1 MRFYIRVIFDGY
13 DILATTD
20 KEMGVK
26 IMGRYILATMVA
38 FFTIGIINVYCK
50 NLDFKS
56 ISDKKYFI
64 SLNVG
69 AFMIVI
75 FMIGCVLDIFD
86 ISDFIRCFF
95 PLWGLG
101 LSLMLYGIKRRAMIK
116 IFTGKA
122 EEEDYKV
129 YNVIKEKIIY
139 IYIATLL
146 LLLLYAFG
154 ITNDI
159 LL

>member
-13 DILATTD
+13 DILVTTD

>member
-1 MRFYIRVIFDGY
+1 
-13 DILATTD
+13 
-20 KEMGVK
+20 
-26 IMGRYILATMVA
+26 MGRYILATMVA

-56 ISDKKYFI
+56 ISDKKYFV
-64 SLNVG
+64 SLNIG

-75 FMIGCVLDIFD
+75 FLIGCILDVFC
-86 ISDFIRCFF
+86 ISDFIRYFF
-95 PLWGLG
+95 PLWGIG
-101 LSLMLYGIKRRAMIK
+101 LSLMLYGIKRRAMMK

-129 YNVIKEKIIY
+129 YNIIKEKIIY
-139 IYIATLL
+139 IYIATVL
-146 LLLLYAFG
+146 LLLLYVLG

>member
-1 MRFYIRVIFDGY
+1 
-13 DILATTD
+13 
-20 KEMGVK
+20 MGC
-26 IMGRYILATMVA
+26 YILATMVA

-64 SLNVG
+64 SLNAG
-69 AFMIVI
+69 AFMI
-75 FMIGCVLDIFD
+75 GCILDIFD
-86 ISDFIRCFF
+86 ISDFIRYFF

-116 IFTGKA
+116 IFMGKA

>member
-1 MRFYIRVIFDGY
+1 
-13 DILATTD
+13 
-20 KEMGVK
+20 
-26 IMGRYILATMVA
+26 MGRYILATMVA

-146 LLLLYAFG
+146 LLLLYAFA

>member
-1 MRFYIRVIFDGY
+1 
-13 DILATTD
+13 
-20 KEMGVK
+20 
-26 IMGRYILATMVA
+26 MGRYILATMVA

-95 PLWGLG
+95 SFVGVWVIINAIWNKKK
-101 LSLMLYGIKRRAMIK
+101 SDDKNIYGKS
-116 IFTGKA
+116 
-122 EEEDYKV
+122 
-129 YNVIKEKIIY
+129 
-139 IYIATLL
+139 
-146 LLLLYAFG
+146 
-154 ITNDI
+154 
-159 LL
+159 

>member
-1 MRFYIRVIFDGY
+1 
-13 DILATTD
+13 
-20 KEMGVK
+20 
-26 IMGRYILATMVA
+26 MGRYILATMVA

-139 IYIATLL
+139 IYITTLL

>member
-1 MRFYIRVIFDGY
+1 
-13 DILATTD
+13 
-20 KEMGVK
+20 
-26 IMGRYILATMVA
+26 MGRYILATMVA

-69 AFMIVI
+69 A

-122 EEEDYKV
+122 EKEDYKV

>member
-1 MRFYIRVIFDGY
+1 
-13 DILATTD
+13 
-20 KEMGVK
+20 
-26 IMGRYILATMVA
+26 
-38 FFTIGIINVYCK
+38 
-50 NLDFKS
+50 
-56 ISDKKYFI
+56 
-64 SLNVG
+64 
-69 AFMIVI
+69 MIVI
-75 FMIGCVLDIFD
+75 FMIGCILDIFD
-86 ISDFIRCFF
+86 ISDFIRYFF
-95 PLWGLG
+95 LLWGLG

-116 IFTGKA
+116 IFMGKA

>member
-1 MRFYIRVIFDGY
+1 
-13 DILATTD
+13 
-20 KEMGVK
+20 MGC
-26 IMGRYILATMVA
+26 YILATMVA

-56 ISDKKYFI
+56 ISDKKYFV
-64 SLNVG
+64 SLNAG

-75 FMIGCVLDIFD
+75 FMIGCILDIFD
-86 ISDFIRCFF
+86 ISDFIRYFF

-116 IFTGKA
+116 IFMGKA